1 MKSFL
6 FVISV
11 LFFSGCATK
20 SIVSRPPPVVEPT
33 PQAQPSA
40 TSSTSIDMLGLQK
53 YLGLSRASETLGYQ
67 EKTFQTCQAGNGF
80 SSHQNCET
88 KHFVVIHF
96 QLMCRD
102 SEGTISTILT
112 LADLQPVAHRPVIWT
127 LKNISK
133 TIETDEQGYGQIALI
148 SGASQSQQRLKLSLG
163 NDFLYTRAGEITR
176 IATPPSWCSSSQAQ
190 R

>member
-6 FVISV
+6 FVISL
-11 LFFSGCATK
+11 LFIFSCATK
-20 SIVSRPPPVVEPT
+20 PVLSPPEKAPAPAVQIPT
-33 PQAQPSA
+33 AALLVAP
-40 TSSTSIDMLGLQK
+40 IDMAGLQK

-67 EKTFQTCQAGNGF
+67 EKKFQTCQAGNGF
-80 SSHQNCET
+80 SNQQNCET

-112 LADLQPVAHRPVIWT
+112 AADLQPVSHRPILWT

-133 TIETDEQGYGQIALI
+133 TIETDERGYGQISMI
-148 SGASQSQQRLKLSLG
+148 SAASQSQQRLKLSLG

-176 IATPPSWCSSSQAQ
+176 IATPPSWCSTNEA
-190 R
+190 RR

>member
-1 MKSFL
+1 MKSL
-6 FVISV
+6 LLLPI
-11 LFFSGCATK
+11 LFFFSCATK
-20 SIVSRPPPVVEPT
+20 PVSSPSTPPTEPVVLTPPSLRNPT
-33 PQAQPSA
+33 P
-40 TSSTSIDMLGLQK
+40 IDMPGLQK
-53 YLGLSRASETLGYQ
+53 YLGLTRASESLGYQ

-80 SSHQNCET
+80 PSHEHCET

-112 LADLQPVAHRPVIWT
+112 SADLQPVSRRPVIWT

-133 TIETDEQGYGQIALI
+133 TIQTDDRGYGQIMMI
-148 SGASQSQQRLKLSLG
+148 SAGSQSQQRLKLSLG

-176 IATPPSWCSSSQAQ
+176 IATPPSWCSTSEA
-190 R
+190 RR